1 MSPATDKKY
10 LLLVLAL
17 YLLLTLIYSLAVPL
31 WEAPDEPSH
40 YLCVCMF
47 SDGCDFKPP
56 RSPSE
61 INSVWSEGYIFS
73 LYQSSQPPLYY
84 LISAPVMKVLSLRA
98 LPLGEGIEF
107 PAIRTDYSG
116 SGNLLVHSRESIWSI
131 PSPEVRSH
139 LMRLVSVLLGGI
151 TIFFIYRIA
160 RAVFPNDHAVAL
172 SSGAFAATLPQFNF
186 ISGVISNDSLAAM
199 MGAATLLFLVRLADK
214 DTRPRSLDFIC
225 LGVLIMLALLTKFN
239 LIFLIPLAIIVIF
252 LKAKDAGS
260 WQVGLSA
267 VVLMLIP
274 IFIGIAAAVML
285 FPSDL
290 MIKFRVMVWR
300 LLRTTPTLVTIEH
313 FQWMVKDIYR
323 SFWAT
328 FGWMSIRVGWW
339 LYLAWGLICLA
350 GAIGWGKVIVMRK
363 GMDDAWKR
371 KAGILTAAIVLL
383 LIGVIKNN
391 LLVRQSQGRFL
402 FPVLGAIA
410 VLLSYGLLNLF
421 GERARKRAAI
431 IYAVILFVLNL
442 VSLFVYLI
450 PAVYRT

>member
-17 YLLLTLIYSLAVPL
+17 YLLLTLIYSLAVLL

-40 YLCVCMF
+40 YLCVRRF
-47 SDGCDFKPP
+47 SEGSNFKPP
-56 RSPSE
+56 RPSGGF
-61 INSVWSEGYIFS
+61 NTVWSEGYLFS
-73 LYQSSQPPLYY
+73 LYQSSQTPLYY
-84 LISAPVMKVLSLRA
+84 LISAPVMKVLSLKV
-98 LPLGEGIEF
+98 LPLGEGMEF
-107 PAIRTDYSG
+107 PSVRADFSG
-116 SGNLLVHSRESIWSI
+116 SGNLFIHERESIWTI
-131 PSPEVRSH
+131 PSREVRGH
-139 LMRLVSVLLGGI
+139 LMRLFSVLLGGI
-151 TIFFIYRIA
+151 TIFLIYRIA
-160 RAVFPNDHAVAL
+160 RVVFPADPVAAFAA
-172 SSGAFAATLPQFNF
+172 GAFAATLPQFNF

-239 LIFLIPLAIIVIF
+239 LIFLVPLSIIVIF

-260 WQVGLSA
+260 WQVGLSG

-274 IFIGIAAAVML
+274 IFICLAAVVML

-290 MIKFRVMVWR
+290 VIKFRVMVWR

>member
-116 SGNLLVHSRESIWSI
+116 SGNLFVHSRESIWSI
-131 PSPEVRSH
+131 PSPEVRGH

-239 LIFLIPLAIIVIF
+239 LIFLVPLSIIVIF

-260 WQVGLSA
+260 WQVGLSG

-274 IFIGIAAAVML
+274 IFIGIAAAVIL
-285 FPSDL
+285 FPDDA

-383 LIGVIKNN
+383 LMGVIKNN

-431 IYAVILFVLNL
+431 IYAVILLVLNL
-442 VSLFVYLI
+442 VSLFAYLI

>member
-1 MSPATDKKY
+1 MRSSTDKKY

-17 YLLLTLIYSLAVPL
+17 YFSLTLIYSLTVPL

-40 YLCVCMF
+40 YLYIRMF

-56 RSPSE
+56 RFMGA
-61 INSVWSEGYIFS
+61 INSVWSEGYLFS
-73 LYQSSQPPLYY
+73 LYQRSQPPLYY

-116 SGNLLVHSRESIWSI
+116 SGNLFVHSRESIWSI

-186 ISGVISNDSLAAM
+186 ISGMIGNDSLAAL

-214 DTRPRSLDFIC
+214 EKRPRPCDFIF
-225 LGVLIMLALLTKFN
+225 LGVLITLSLLTKFN
-239 LIFLIPLAIIVIF
+239 LISLIPLSLIVI
-252 LKAKDAGS
+252 LIKARDAGS
-260 WQVGLSA
+260 WMVGLSGM
-267 VVLMLIP
+267 VFIFLPLLI
-274 IFIGIAAAVML
+274 GLTAAMIL
-285 FPSDL
+285 FPNDV
-290 MIKFRVMVWR
+290 MIKYRVMVWR
-300 LLRTTPTLVTIEH
+300 LIRTTPDLVTVEH
-313 FQWMVKDIYR
+313 LQWMLKDIYR

-339 LYLAWGLICLA
+339 LYLAWSLICLA
-350 GAIGWGKVIVMRK
+350 GVIGWVKAIIQRK
-363 GMDDAWKR
+363 EIADAWKR
-371 KAGILTAAIVLL
+371 KAGILVTAMILL
-383 LIGVIKNN
+383 MLGVVKNN

-402 FPVLGAIA
+402 FPALGAIA

-421 GERARKRAAI
+421 PDRVRDRAAVGYTTVLI
-431 IYAVILFVLNL
+431 TLNL
-442 VSLFVYLI
+442 VSLFAYLI
-450 PAVYRT
+450 PESY

>member
-1 MSPATDKKY
+1 MNFSPDKKY

-17 YLLLTLIYSLAVPL
+17 YFSLALIYSLAVPL

-131 PSPEVRSH
+131 PSPEVRGH

-151 TIFFIYRIA
+151 TILFIYRIA

-172 SSGAFAATLPQFNF
+172 SSGAFAAALPQFNF
-186 ISGVISNDSLAAM
+186 ISGMIGNDSLAAL

-214 DTRPRSLDFIC
+214 ENRARSLDFIC

-260 WQVGLSA
+260 WQVGLSG

-274 IFIGIAAAVML
+274 IFIGIAAAVIL
-285 FPSDL
+285 FPDDA

-300 LLRTTPTLVTIEH
+300 LLRTTPTLVTVEH
-313 FQWMVKDIYR
+313 LQWMVKDIYR

-339 LYLAWGLICLA
+339 LYLAWGLISLA
-350 GAIGWGKVIVMRK
+350 GLIGWLKVIKQRK
-363 GMDDAWKR
+363 GMEDGWKR
-371 KAGILTAAIVLL
+371 KAGILAAAIVLL
-383 LIGVIKNN
+383 LMGVIKNN

-402 FPVLGAIA
+402 FPALGAIA

-421 GERARKRAAI
+421 GERVRERAAVSYAAIFI
-431 IYAVILFVLNL
+431 ILNL
-442 VSLFVYLI
+442 VALLAYLI
-450 PAVYRT
+450 PASY

>member
-1 MSPATDKKY
+1 MNFSPDKKY

-17 YLLLTLIYSLAVPL
+17 YFSLALIYSLAVPL

-40 YLCVCMF
+40 YLCVRRF
-47 SDGCDFKPP
+47 SEGSDFKPP
-56 RSPSE
+56 RFTGA
-61 INSVWSEGYIFS
+61 INSVWSEGYLFS
-73 LYQSSQPPLYY
+73 IYQRSQPPLYY

-116 SGNLLVHSRESIWSI
+116 SGNLFVHSRESIWSI
-131 PSPEVRSH
+131 PSPEVRGH

-172 SSGAFAATLPQFNF
+172 SSGAFAAALPQFNF
-186 ISGVISNDSLAAM
+186 ISGMIGNDSLAAL

-214 DTRPRSLDFIC
+214 ENRARSLDFIC

-260 WQVGLSA
+260 WQVGLSG

-274 IFIGIAAAVML
+274 IFIGIAAAVIL
-285 FPSDL
+285 FPDDA

-300 LLRTTPTLVTIEH
+300 LLRTTPTLVTVEH
-313 FQWMVKDIYR
+313 LQWMVKDIYR

-339 LYLAWGLICLA
+339 LYLAWGLISLA
-350 GAIGWGKVIVMRK
+350 GLIGWLKVIKQRK
-363 GMDDAWKR
+363 GMEDGWKR
-371 KAGILTAAIVLL
+371 KAGILAAAIVLL
-383 LIGVIKNN
+383 LMGVIKNN

-402 FPVLGAIA
+402 FPALGAIA

-421 GERARKRAAI
+421 GERVRERAAVSYAAIFI
-431 IYAVILFVLNL
+431 ILNL
-442 VSLFVYLI
+442 VALLAYLI
-450 PAVYRT
+450 PASY

>member
-1 MSPATDKKY
+1 
-10 LLLVLAL
+10 
-17 YLLLTLIYSLAVPL
+17 
-31 WEAPDEPSH
+31 
-40 YLCVCMF
+40 
-47 SDGCDFKPP
+47 
-56 RSPSE
+56 
-61 INSVWSEGYIFS
+61 
-73 LYQSSQPPLYY
+73 
-84 LISAPVMKVLSLRA
+84 
-98 LPLGEGIEF
+98 
-107 PAIRTDYSG
+107 
-116 SGNLLVHSRESIWSI
+116 
-131 PSPEVRSH
+131 
-139 LMRLVSVLLGGI
+139 
-151 TIFFIYRIA
+151 
-160 RAVFPNDHAVAL
+160 
-172 SSGAFAATLPQFNF
+172 
-186 ISGVISNDSLAAM
+186 
-199 MGAATLLFLVRLADK
+199 
-214 DTRPRSLDFIC
+214 
-225 LGVLIMLALLTKFN
+225 
-239 LIFLIPLAIIVIF
+239 
-252 LKAKDAGS
+252 
-260 WQVGLSA
+260 
-267 VVLMLIP
+267 
-274 IFIGIAAAVML
+274 
-285 FPSDL
+285 

-328 FGWMSIRVGWW
+328 FGWMSIRVGWG

-350 GAIGWGKVIVMRK
+350 GVIGWGKVIVMRK

>member
-17 YLLLTLIYSLAVPL
+17 YFSLALIYSLAVPL

-40 YLCVCMF
+40 YLCVRRF
-47 SDGCDFKPP
+47 SDGRDFKPP
-56 RSPSE
+56 RSPGE
-61 INSVWSEGYIFS
+61 IDSIWSEGYIFS

-84 LISAPVMKVLSLRA
+84 LISAPVMKVLSLRV

-116 SGNLLVHSRESIWSI
+116 SGNLFVHSRESIWSI
-131 PSPEVRSH
+131 PSPEVRGH

-186 ISGVISNDSLAAM
+186 ISGMIGNDSLAAL

-214 DTRPRSLDFIC
+214 EIRPRSRDFIF
-225 LGVLIMLALLTKFN
+225 LGVLITLSLLTKFN
-239 LIFLIPLAIIVIF
+239 LIFLIPLSLIVI
-252 LKAKDAGS
+252 LIKARDAGG
-260 WQVGLSA
+260 WMVGLSGM
-267 VVLMLIP
+267 VFIFLPLLI
-274 IFIGIAAAVML
+274 GLTAAMIL
-285 FPSDL
+285 FPNDV
-290 MIKFRVMVWR
+290 MIKYRVMVWR
-300 LLRTTPTLVTIEH
+300 LIRTTPDLVTIEH
-313 FQWMVKDIYR
+313 LQWMLKDIYR

-328 FGWMSIRVGWW
+328 FSWMSIRVGWG

-350 GAIGWGKVIVMRK
+350 GVIGWGKVIILRK
-363 GMDDAWKR
+363 GREDAWKR
-371 KAGILTAAIVLL
+371 KAGILVTAMILL
-383 LIGVIKNN
+383 MLGVVKNN

-402 FPVLGAIA
+402 FPALGAIA

-421 GERARKRAAI
+421 PDRVRDRAAVGYTTVLI
-431 IYAVILFVLNL
+431 TLNL
-442 VSLFVYLI
+442 VSLFAYLI

>member
-131 PSPEVRSH
+131 PSPEVRGH

-151 TIFFIYRIA
+151 TILFIYRIA

-239 LIFLIPLAIIVIF
+239 LIFLVPLSIIVIF

-260 WQVGLSA
+260 WQVGLSG

-274 IFIGIAAAVML
+274 IFICLAAVVML

-290 MIKFRVMVWR
+290 VIKFRVMVWR

>member
-1 MSPATDKKY
+1 
-10 LLLVLAL
+10 
-17 YLLLTLIYSLAVPL
+17 
-31 WEAPDEPSH
+31 
-40 YLCVCMF
+40 
-47 SDGCDFKPP
+47 
-56 RSPSE
+56 
-61 INSVWSEGYIFS
+61 
-73 LYQSSQPPLYY
+73 
-84 LISAPVMKVLSLRA
+84 
-98 LPLGEGIEF
+98 
-107 PAIRTDYSG
+107 
-116 SGNLLVHSRESIWSI
+116 
-131 PSPEVRSH
+131 
-139 LMRLVSVLLGGI
+139 MRLFSVLLGGI
-151 TIFFIYRIA
+151 TIFLIYRIA
-160 RAVFPNDHAVAL
+160 RVVFPADPVAAFAA
-172 SSGAFAATLPQFNF
+172 GAFAATLPQFNF

-199 MGAATLLFLVRLADK
+199 MGAATLLFLVCLADK
-214 DTRPRSLDFIC
+214 ENRPRSRDFIS

-328 FGWMSIRVGWW
+328 FGWMSIRVGWG

-350 GAIGWGKVIVMRK
+350 GVIGWGKVIILRK
-363 GMDDAWKR
+363 GREDGWKR
-371 KAGILTAAIVLL
+371 KAGILAVAIVFL

-402 FPVLGAIA
+402 FPALGAIA
-410 VLLSYGLLNLF
+410 VLLSYGLLNPF
-421 GERARKRAAI
+421 PDRVRDRAAVGYTTVLI
-431 IYAVILFVLNL
+431 TLNL
-442 VSLFVYLI
+442 VSLFAYLI
-450 PAVYRT
+450 PESY

>member
-1 MSPATDKKY
+1 MRSSTDKKY

-17 YLLLTLIYSLAVPL
+17 YFSLTLIYSLTVPL

-40 YLCVCMF
+40 YLYIRMF

-56 RSPSE
+56 RFMGA
-61 INSVWSEGYIFS
+61 INSVWSEGYLFS
-73 LYQSSQPPLYY
+73 LYQRSQPPLYY

-116 SGNLLVHSRESIWSI
+116 SGNLFVHSRESIWSI
-131 PSPEVRSH
+131 PSPEVRGH

-172 SSGAFAATLPQFNF
+172 SSGAFAAALPQFNF
-186 ISGVISNDSLAAM
+186 ISGMIGNDSLAAL

-214 DTRPRSLDFIC
+214 ENRARSLDFIC

-260 WQVGLSA
+260 WQVGLSG

-274 IFIGIAAAVML
+274 IFIGIAAAVIL
-285 FPSDL
+285 FPDDA

-300 LLRTTPTLVTIEH
+300 LLRTTPTLVTVEH
-313 FQWMVKDIYR
+313 LQWMVKDIYR

-339 LYLAWGLICLA
+339 LYLAWGLISLA
-350 GAIGWGKVIVMRK
+350 GLIGWLKVIKQRK
-363 GMDDAWKR
+363 GMEDGWKR
-371 KAGILTAAIVLL
+371 KAGILAAAIVLL
-383 LIGVIKNN
+383 LMGVIKNN

-402 FPVLGAIA
+402 FPALGAIA

-421 GERARKRAAI
+421 GERVRERAAVSYAAIFI
-431 IYAVILFVLNL
+431 ILNL
-442 VSLFVYLI
+442 VALLAYLI
-450 PAVYRT
+450 PASY